1 MLSWQARFLIWKY
14 PFCTPSFY
22 VESSS
27 PGLDE
32 LPARVHNVLHL
43 QVHGC
48 SHHSHDV
55 SFPQVEPRCI
65 HEVQED
71 AEPLRVD
78 LRIQIDYAKVALQ
91 LVSEDAVEEAAVR
104 QTEVQL

>member
-1 MLSWQARFLIWKY
+1 MF
-14 PFCTPSFY
+14 
-22 VESSS
+22 
-27 PGLDE
+27 
-32 LPARVHNVLHL
+32 HL

-48 SHHSHDV
+48 GHHSHDV
-55 SFPQVEPRCI
+55 PFPQVEPRRI

-71 AEPLRVD
+71 AEPLGVD

-91 LVSEDAVEEAAVR
+91 LVSEDAVEEAAAR